1 MDIKKKIGLMKN
13 KAKMILSRMK
23 FKKPSINLKGVFEK
37 LKKPS
42 INFKGAFEKLKK
54 RKEEKAII
62 SDIEKDLEE
71 KRRRKEEIK
80 RRIEMKDLRKLRIK
94 RKKVKREK
102 YKLKDYL
109 RKAGLTIDPTAVSK
123 RLFNICIFI
132 NLLVSA
138 YVIYFFSVNYN
149 YTLYYAV
156 VNMFILWTVMFFV
169 VLLIVWLAFHVM
181 IDLRIFHRKVTI
193 EAVLPDFL
201 QLTSANIR
209 AGMPID
215 QSLWY
220 AVRPRFGILAKEI
233 ELVAKE
239 TMGGVDLKDAL
250 ISFSNKYNSLILK
263 RSVSMLIEGM
273 NAGGEVG
280 ELLNRIALN
289 IHDSQIMQKEMAA
302 NVTTYVIFIGFATL
316 IAAPFLFAL
325 SSQLLTIMTT
335 LTSTVNVPSSVGIGV
350 SFSQTAID
358 RSDFMIYSITS
369 LLLTAMFSAMIIA
382 IIRKGNIRGGFKYIP
397 RFMIVVVT
405 IYLLASWALERL
417 FATLI

>member
-1 MDIKKKIGLMKN
+1 MGFKEKIKEIKD
-13 KAKMILSRMK
+13 KAKERIKSVNFKLGVGMSK
-23 FKKPSINLKGVFEK
+23 FSSK
-37 LKKPS
+37 
-42 INFKGAFEKLKK
+42 FKGAFDKIKSK
-54 RKEEKAII
+54 KEEKDII
-62 SDIEKDLEE
+62 TGIEKELEE
-71 KRRRKEEIK
+71 KKRRKEEI
-80 RRIEMKDLRKLRIK
+80 RRSIELKDLRKLRVK
-94 RKKVKREK
+94 KKKVKREK
-102 YKLKDYL
+102 YKLRNYL
-109 RKAGLTIDPTAVSK
+109 QKAGLTVDPTALSK
-123 RLFNICIFI
+123 KLFNICIFI

-138 YVIYFFSVNYN
+138 YVIYFFSVNFN

-156 VNMFILWTVMFFV
+156 VNMLVIWTIVFLV
-169 VLLIVWLAFHVM
+169 ILLIVWLAFHVM

-250 ISFSNKYNSLILK
+250 ISFSNKYNSEILR

-289 IHDSQIMQKEMAA
+289 IHDSQIMKKEMAA

-316 IAAPFLFAL
+316 VAAPFLFAL
-325 SSQLLTIMTT
+325 SSQLLIIMTS
-335 LTSTVNVPSSVGIGV
+335 LTSTVEVPSGIGMAV
-350 SFSQTAID
+350 SFSKTAIE
-358 RSDFMIYSITS
+358 RSDFMIYSIVS
-369 LLLTAMFSAMIIA
+369 LLLTSMFSAMIIA
-382 IIRKGNIRGGFKYIP
+382 IIRKGSIKGGIKYIP
-397 RFMIVVVT
+397 RFMMVVVA
-405 IYLLASWALERL
+405 IYLLAAWALEKL